1 MKVWLESQEKMTE
14 KVSRKVSGDFRFKED
29 VFVRLC
35 DLAGNGQLQE
45 LKTLLKEAIPNGV
58 KLGPTTFCPP
68 PKYHLKAPFVQ
79 AAQGGHHSVVRYLLE
94 THSDIIDIDCGATI
108 QTKIQKIYTHNV
120 PPLIAAATSG
130 NLELVKYLVEKGADL
145 HKLSLTR
152 ATPLRMASFY
162 GYTDIMEYLIECG
175 VDIDKANCVGSGP
188 LLVAAHNGGPEAVKL
203 LLEKGASIHQR
214 TIEGYTVFHEA
225 CQRGKLEVVKLLLE
239 YNLLP
244 LFATSANSTD
254 SGYIPCPLYLAASAG
269 HSEIVDLLLEH
280 KDCPLQCAVDA
291 YLLLGTSKI
300 EYPTHDDE
308 TSIIE
313 EEVVITAIQELWL
326 KALQIKEK
334 NSIEI
339 VYPPQ
344 RMEYSQSV
352 EISTTDQLESLW
364 DTPEFLEMEIYIQC
378 LLIRDRVLG
387 INDQSLI
394 ECLMRRGLDFCQM
407 EWFKEAEGIWERAI
421 QVEMHLSEVEC
432 SHLEYG
438 YCDGLQT
445 NIEGDLNDFV
455 EGVQLMHK
463 YQYVPNHDRYIQF
476 GLAALQ
482 CLERASLANKADSE
496 TINYRKALILILKLV
511 YFKVGHHHR
520 KAKKPIEQL
529 SSDPL
534 IKELVTKY
542 LFCTDGNTLLHL
554 AIDIVSPLPQN
565 RPALPAKD
573 VCVFIEV
580 LLMAGADEAVN
591 IISVVS
597 GDMPLHATPYFV
609 EHCRELVQLLVRYGA
624 HPDAVNSEGY
634 AMMRLMNKQAFYEF
648 LRGPLSLYCIVSNAI
663 VKYALPYH
671 SIGLPQHVVRYVDMH
686 NHKSITMTKDTYF
699 DIECT

>member
-1 MKVWLESQEKMTE
+1 MKVWLESKEKMTE

-35 DLAGNGQLQE
+35 DLAGNGQLQK

-68 PKYHLKAPFVQ
+68 PQYHLKAPLVQ

-94 THSDIIDIDCGATI
+94 THPDIIDINCGATI
-108 QTKIQKIYTHNV
+108 QIKIHKIRNIHNV

-145 HKLSLTR
+145 HKLSLTQE
-152 ATPLRMASFY
+152 TPLRMASFD

-188 LLVAAHNGGPEAVKL
+188 LLVAAHYGELEAVKL
-203 LLEKGASIHQR
+203 LFEKGASIPQR
-214 TIEGYTVFHEA
+214 TLEGYTVFHEA
-225 CQRGKLEVVKLLLE
+225 CKSGKLEVVRLLLE
-239 YNLLP
+239 YNLSP

-254 SGYIPCPLYLAASAG
+254 SGYIPCPLYVAASTG

-291 YLLLGTSKI
+291 YLLLGTSII
-300 EYPTHDDE
+300 EYLCDVMD
-308 TSIIE
+308 
-313 EEVVITAIQELWL
+313 EEVVTAVQELWL

-344 RMEYSQSV
+344 RMEYSLNV
-352 EISTTDQLESLW
+352 EISTTDQLESQW
-364 DTPEFLEMEIYIQC
+364 DTPGFFDMGIYIQC
-378 LLIRDRVLG
+378 LLIQDRVLG
-387 INDQSLI
+387 INDQTFV
-394 ECLMRRGLDFCQM
+394 EHLMRRGLDFCQM
-407 EWFKEAEGIWERAI
+407 EWFKEAEGIWERGI

-432 SHLEYG
+432 SHPEYG

-445 NIEGDLNDFV
+445 YLIEEDLNEFV

-463 YQYVPNHDRYIQF
+463 YQYIPNYDCYIQF

-482 CLERASLANKADSE
+482 YLERASLANKADSE

-554 AIDIVSPLPQN
+554 AIDIVSPILQN
-565 RPALPAKD
+565 RPALP
-573 VCVFIEV
+573 CVYIEV
-580 LLMAGADEAVN
+580 LLMAGANEAVN

-597 GDMPLHATPYFV
+597 GDMPLHATPY
-609 EHCRELVQLLVRYGA
+609 CRELVQLLVRYGA
-624 HPDAVNSEGY
+624 HLDAVNSKGK
-634 AMMRLMNKQAFYEF
+634 AMMQLMNERAFYEF

-686 NHKSITMTKDTYF
+686 NHKSIKTTKDTYF